1 MSGIIS
7 ARRVTEELLEV
18 ESSYFGEVFTRQL
31 WVHGKARK
39 AARCAKSDRPIS
51 TGDDIYRPFGNKAN
65 RSMRA
70 LAVEIEKILPK
81 EAS

>member
-18 ESSYFGEVFTRQL
+18 ECSYFGETFTRQL

-39 AARCAKSDRPIS
+39 HARCEKSDKPIS
-51 TGDDIYRPFGNKAN
+51 TGDSIYRPFGNKAN
-65 RSMRA
+65 RSMRV
-70 LAVEIEKILPK
+70 LAAEVEKMLE
-81 EAS
+81 SQQ